1 MRTAATDLHPA
12 IEWDRGEKV
21 DNHDQLTEYIALG
34 ESDDGRTWSGSWNQ
48 IGEDV
53 EIENIEEA

>member
-1 MRTAATDLHPA
+1 MRTKATDTLPA

-21 DNHDQLTEYIALG
+21 DNHDQLTEYIAFG

-53 EIENIEEA
+53 EIDNIEEA